1 MSIIVPVFNEGKII
15 KNSILSLLKLDYQ
28 NYEIIIVNDG
38 SNDDTKQVAESMV
51 GFQNGK
57 SGKIKVSLINQ
68 PNLGKA
74 RALNAGIYYSKAEFV
89 LCMDGDSQ
97 LSPESIKYAVRHFKN
112 PKIGAV
118 AGNVKVLNRKDF
130 YRSAST

>member
-1 MSIIVPVFNEGKII
+1 MAYLYLNEYTFLATNGFAPFVSIIIPVYNEGKVIN
-15 KNSILSLLKLDYQ
+15 KSILSLLNLDYQ
-28 NYEIIIVNDG
+28 NYEIIVVNDG
-38 SNDDTKQVAESMV
+38 STDDTKQLAESMV

-57 SGKIKVSLINQ
+57 YGKIKVTFINQ

-97 LSPESIKYAVRHFKN
+97 LSPDS
-112 PKIGAV
+112 
-118 AGNVKVLNRKDF
+118 
-130 YRSAST
+130 